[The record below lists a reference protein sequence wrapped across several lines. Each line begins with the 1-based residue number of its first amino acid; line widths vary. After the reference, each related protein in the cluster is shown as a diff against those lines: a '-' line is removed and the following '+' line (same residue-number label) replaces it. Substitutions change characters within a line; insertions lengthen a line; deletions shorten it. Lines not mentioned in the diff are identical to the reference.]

1 MRNFKPLVKTC
12 GGFIAIC
19 SANSLFLRTAN
30 RTLTLFNKSCQN
42 PVSYILGEKWR
53 KTILGLLAFAV
64 QFGSCKREK

>member
-1 MRNFKPLVKTC
+1 MSSFKPLVKTC

-19 SANSLFLRTAN
+19 SANSLFLQTAN
-30 RTLTLFNKSCQN
+30 RNLTLFI
-42 PVSYILGEKWR
+42 SYILGEKCR